1 MVLLF
6 LQTLPFC
13 IFISFKVLGSKCLRI
28 EGLLFWYASSLST
41 YITFFLFFKYHY
53 FLHAFLY
60 FAETA
65 YGFNCVF
72 VTFLG
77 PEWLSVILNVAFS
90 SSSFFFFFFFSFF
103 FSNYNIISCKSETSV
118 WQRFIQRTRIIS
130 VSFQPFLFNNR
141 PWFTQ
146 RTDSGI
152 SFHAKYAKGYR
163 VVKRTVQNSAHFGVD
178 PFFTLHRSNKRSIRQ
193 TDDEPNYEN

>member
-90 SSSFFFFFFFSFF
+90 SSSFFFIFFLLLFFFFFLSFF
-103 FSNYNIISCKSETSV
+103 PIIISFPANPKQVSDRDSYNVQGLFQSV
-118 WQRFIQRTRIIS
+118 FNRFCSITDLDSHNAPIAESVFMQNTRK
-130 VSFQPFLFNNR
+130 V
-141 PWFTQ
+141 T
-146 RTDSGI
+146 
-152 SFHAKYAKGYR
+152 
-163 VVKRTVQNSAHFGVD
+163 
-178 PFFTLHRSNKRSIRQ
+178 
-193 TDDEPNYEN
+193 E